1 MIEKAVTMSGQPPGG
16 TRASRWTGS
25 RADGISRKGPGRPR
39 LRAAFPMLATF
50 AFIWMMYLS
59 AVVAVMATDP
69 YDIYRWGS
77 RVQFTVNDV
86 PRDNVIRLI
95 DAIAK
100 KTEINTF
107 LVGGSTTAMYSPDD
121 IEAALGGKTVAYNLS
136 YGGPRPMDRDIV
148 LDQLADNSHS
158 KRIIITFDWMY
169 ILAPE
174 AMRHGFPEFLYD
186 HEVADDIRMV
196 DLDALVRTLQIMTGQ
211 DEYDSRDGE
220 RYATF
225 VKQQYRSFQ
234 KPAQM
239 SKLRSL
245 VEQYRSVIDTP
256 SGRSCTS
263 FNAIDE
269 QLVPRIRRFAAAGVE
284 IDIVIPI
291 LSYANYYSRM
301 SDTSPTLLDE
311 VLLSRRCLVEAVG
324 GLRNVRI
331 FAFDDDPAT
340 AGDLANFRD
349 PGHVHNPEVLK
360 TTLSALS
367 TGTHMLTRA
376 NVGAYERRI
385 RTEVKNYHVYNSFLR
400 IH

>member
-1 MIEKAVTMSGQPPGG
+1 
-16 TRASRWTGS
+16 
-25 RADGISRKGPGRPR
+25 
-39 LRAAFPMLATF
+39 MLATF

-77 RVQFTVNDV
+77 KVQFTVNDV

-174 AMRHGFPEFLYD
+174 AMRNGFPEFLYD

-284 IDIVIPI
+284 IDIVMPI

-360 TTLSALS
+360 MTLSALS